1 MGAFLWRVF
10 FEALGAAWVGSTSA
24 QIVLGNLQYF
34 EALAQLLSS
43 LPPRAYAE
51 YLRWRFIDALVQ
63 HLGTERSA
71 SSQCS
76 SKIMH
81 CLAACPQC
89 AIGCSSIV

>member
-10 FEALGAAWVGSTSA
+10 IEALGAAWVGSTSA
-24 QIVLGNLQYF
+24 QIVLGNVQYF

-63 HLGTERSA
+63 HLGTERSFLFIA
-71 SSQCS
+71 RSA
-76 SKIMH
+76 H
-81 CLAACPQC
+81 NNGRTNN
-89 AIGCSSIV
+89 GCSRAHSE

>member
-1 MGAFLWRVF
+1 MCYSRNASADERTKPNRAVGAFLWRVF

-76 SKIMH
+76 K
-81 CLAACPQC
+81 
-89 AIGCSSIV
+89 